1 MFFKLVVNCKSSDED
16 TIVSKAYANKP
27 IEVKSKSI
35 NVVEP
40 EEKPEVTLVHS
51 TRQVVSITPNSAH

>member
-1 MFFKLVVNCKSSDED
+1 M
-16 TIVSKAYANKP
+16 SKAYANKP